1 MKQTALPRIF
11 APKIWFPLTGVVL
24 ALGLLILFLSRVPL
38 ERTTAESIPSP
49 RVGFAAPD
57 FRLNTLEGGT
67 IQLSDLRGQPVVVN
81 LWASWCSP
89 CKAEMPALQR
99 VYQDTRAG
107 GLQVLA
113 VNMSSQDSIRAVQ
126 DFVAENGLQFPVPL
140 DERGE
145 VARLY
150 QMRALPSTYFIDSQ
164 GIIQQVIF
172 GGPMSEATI
181 RASVQALLTGD
192 S

>member
-1 MKQTALPRIF
+1 MKQTALPRVF
-11 APKIWFPLTGVVL
+11 APKIWFPLTVLVL
-24 ALGLLILFLSRVPL
+24 AVGLLILFLSQAPP
-38 ERTTAESIPSP
+38 ERTSSDEISSP

-57 FRLNTLEGGT
+57 FRLGTLDGET
-67 IQLSDLRGQPVVVN
+67 IRLSDLRGQPVVVN

-99 VYQDTRAG
+99 VYQDSGAG
-107 GLQVLA
+107 ELQILA
-113 VNMSSQDSIRAVQ
+113 VNMSSQDSIQAVQ
-126 DFVAENGLQFPVPL
+126 DFVTENGLQFPVPL

-150 QMRALPSTYFIDSQ
+150 QMQALPSTYFIDSQ